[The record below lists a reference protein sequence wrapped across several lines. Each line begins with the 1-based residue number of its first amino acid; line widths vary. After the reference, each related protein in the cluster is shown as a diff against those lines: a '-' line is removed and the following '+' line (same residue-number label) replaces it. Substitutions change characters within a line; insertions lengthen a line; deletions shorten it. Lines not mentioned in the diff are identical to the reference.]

1 MALRDT
7 VRGQTR
13 IAVVLS
19 LGVALGAVL
28 CGCGGGK
35 GAVASLTPDEAG
47 VKTSRARKEKRRRR
61 KAGAVSIT
69 AVFPPRA
76 LSRKLA
82 PSGTTHFRVV
92 LWGPGLPEALSAVLS
107 PGNNSTTF
115 REVPVGEKFVRAD
128 AYGSADNTLD
138 VNEFLGFGVTR
149 ISVQANRTTQ
159 AQVQTDVAQR
169 VTGAVTGTQVVNGIL
184 THRVDSSEGIATFF
198 RLDAGIAVERH
209 GQEDG
214 TSTSGTSLR
223 TFTPPQRFPLGLRV
237 GQSFSQ
243 TVTEAVNG
251 VPTGQITFDLTVQG
265 VESIIVPAGKFNA
278 LRIQVRSTDSSGGF
292 TETFWLAPNVGR
304 IMILDFN
311 GNNIVGSGVL
321 LQAKVPGSPS
331 DSPDHIVEEHFP
343 VFDIG
348 NTFTAARRQTGG
360 MTSN

>member
-1 MALRDT
+1 MIALRDK

-19 LGVALGAVL
+19 LGVVLGAVL

-35 GAVASLTPDEAG
+35 GAVASLTPNDVG

-61 KAGAVSIT
+61 KVGSVSIT

-82 PSGTTHFRVV
+82 PSGTTHFQVV

-107 PGNNSTTF
+107 PSNNSTTF

-128 AYGSADNTLD
+128 AYGSEDNTLD
-138 VNEFLGFGVTR
+138 ANEFLGFGVTR
-149 ISVQANRTTQ
+149 VVVQVNRTTQ

-169 VTGAVTGTQVVNGIL
+169 ETDTVTGTQVVNGIL
-184 THRVDSSEGIATFF
+184 THRVDSSDGGATFF
-198 RLDAGIAVERH
+198 RLNAGNAVERH
-209 GQEDG
+209 GEEESAATAG
-214 TSTSGTSLR
+214 GTSLR

-251 VPTGQITFDLTVQG
+251 VPTEQVTLDLAVQG
-265 VESIIVPAGKFNA
+265 VESILVPAGKFDA
-278 LRIQVRSTDSSGGF
+278 LRVQVRLTDSRGGF
-292 TETFWLAPNVGR
+292 TETLWLVPNLGR
-304 IMILDFN
+304 VITIDFN
-311 GNNIVGSGVL
+311 GNNIVESGVL
-321 LQAKVPGSPS
+321 LQANVQGTPS
-331 DSPDHIVEEHFP
+331 DSPDHIVAEHFP

-348 NTFTAARRQTGG
+348 NTFTAAWR
-360 MTSN
+360 

>member
-1 MALRDT
+1 MIALRDK

-35 GAVASLTPDEAG
+35 GAVASLTSSDAG

-61 KAGAVSIT
+61 KLGSVSIT

-82 PSGTTHFRVV
+82 PSGTTHFQVV
-92 LWGPGLPEALSAVLS
+92 LWGPGLPEALSTVLS
-107 PGNNSTTF
+107 PSNNSTTF

-128 AYGSADNTLD
+128 AYGSEDNTLD

-149 ISVQANRTTQ
+149 VVVQANRTTQ

-169 VTGAVTGTQVVNGIL
+169 ETDTVTGTQVVNGIP

-198 RLDAGIAVERH
+198 RLNAGIAVELH

-214 TSTSGTSLR
+214 ASTSGTSLR

-251 VPTGQITFDLTVQG
+251 IPTEQVTFDLAVQG
-265 VESIIVPAGKFNA
+265 VESIIVPAGEFDA
-278 LRIQVRSTDSSGGF
+278 LRVQVRSTDSRGGF
-292 TETFWLAPNVGR
+292 TETLWLVPNLGR
-304 IMILDFN
+304 VMTMDFN
-311 GNNIVGSGVL
+311 GSNIVESGVL
-321 LQAKVPGSPS
+321 LQANVLGSPS

-348 NTFTAARRQTGG
+348 NTFTAAWR
-360 MTSN
+360 